1 MSGPPGHEPVRLP
14 GTDGPTGQR
23 AGRSPL
29 GDGSMTHA
37 TVELDRD
44 AALGR
49 RAHGSRTT
57 LAVRIVTLCLGVAA
71 VAVIVAGLVSV
82 RLVANTSRDVTRQ
95 FLTDQANVI
104 AAQLAETS
112 GTLAGRRNVRDILE
126 GQGISVVVV
135 GPRGGVEGDADAVAA
150 ARQVGALSGG
160 KVSKTVESGGHTWF
174 IEGRD
179 TPRGSFVL
187 AFQPTA
193 DRSVI
198 RPLVRNILLALGI
211 GLAVAALAGV
221 VLGRLLARPL
231 RRTAQVA
238 HTMRAGRRDLR
249 APVEGPNEVADVAA
263 SVNALADALQRSE
276 SRQRDFLLSVSHELR
291 TPLTAVRGF
300 AESLADGV
308 VQGDDAVEVGR
319 TITKEA
325 QRLERLVGDLLD
337 LARLSADDFRLDF
350 TSVDLAGVLRETA
363 DVWSVRCAAEGVE
376 FRLEPGEPGKSVVAR
391 TDPRRLR
398 QALDGLMENALRVT
412 PAGRP
417 IVLSLTGVTFQIRDG
432 GPGLSEE
439 DYAVAFDRGALYRRY
454 TGVRPV
460 GTGLGL
466 AIVHGLVTR
475 MGGSVRAGPAPEGGA
490 CFTITLPG

>member
-1 MSGPPGHEPVRLP
+1 
-14 GTDGPTGQR
+14 
-23 AGRSPL
+23 
-29 GDGSMTHA
+29 
-37 TVELDRD
+37 
-44 AALGR
+44 
-49 RAHGSRTT
+49 
-57 LAVRIVTLCLGVAA
+57 
-71 VAVIVAGLVSV
+71 
-82 RLVANTSRDVTRQ
+82 
-95 FLTDQANVI
+95 
-104 AAQLAETS
+104 
-112 GTLAGRRNVRDILE
+112 
-126 GQGISVVVV
+126 
-135 GPRGGVEGDADAVAA
+135 
-150 ARQVGALSGG
+150 
-160 KVSKTVESGGHTWF
+160 
-174 IEGRD
+174 
-179 TPRGSFVL
+179 
-187 AFQPTA
+187 
-193 DRSVI
+193 
-198 RPLVRNILLALGI
+198 
-211 GLAVAALAGV
+211 
-221 VLGRLLARPL
+221 L

-238 HTMRAGRRDLR
+238 HTMRGGRRDLR

-337 LARLSADDFRLDF
+337 LARLSADDFRLDI

-376 FRLEPGEPGKSVVAR
+376 FRLESGAAVVAR

-412 PAGRP
+412 PAGQP
-417 IVLSLTGVTFQIRDG
+417 IVLSLAGVTFQIRDG

-454 TGVRPV
+454 TGIRPV

-475 MGGSVRAGPAPEGGA
+475 MGGTVWAGPAPEGGA

>member
-1 MSGPPGHEPVRLP
+1 MNHP
-14 GTDGPTGQR
+14 
-23 AGRSPL
+23 
-29 GDGSMTHA
+29 
-37 TVELDRD
+37 TVELN
-44 AALGR
+44 LGGNR
-49 RAHGSRTT
+49 SRGGRTT

-104 AAQLAETS
+104 AAQLAEAG
-112 GTLAGRRNVRDILE
+112 GTLAGRKNVRDILE
-126 GQGISVVVV
+126 GQGIAVVVV
-135 GPRGGVEGDADAVAA
+135 SQRGGIEGDADAVVA
-150 ARQVGALSGG
+150 ARQAGALSGG

-174 IEGRD
+174 VEARD
-179 TPRGSFVL
+179 APRGSFVL

-238 HTMRAGRRDLR
+238 HTMRGGRRDLR

-308 VQGDDAVEVGR
+308 VRGNDAVEVGR

-337 LARLSADDFRLDF
+337 LARLSADDFRLDI
-350 TSVDLAGVLRETA
+350 TSVDLSGVLRETA

-376 FRLEPGEPGKSVVAR
+376 FRLEPGAAVVAR

-412 PAGRP
+412 PAGQP

-454 TGVRPV
+454 TGIRPV

-475 MGGSVRAGPAPEGGA
+475 MGGTVRAGPAPEGGA